1 MLGGQTE
8 GCWVSIGLVIGGAP
22 VGTCTRVRGLRGR
35 LGAALVGRA
44 DLVDFVR
51 RDAAEGVLPGSL
63 GVGVDGAAEGGVGVA
78 GGMLALGDVGV

>member
-1 MLGGQTE
+1 LA
-8 GCWVSIGLVIGGAP
+8 IGGAP

-51 RDAAEGVLPGSL
+51 RGAAEGVLPGSL
-63 GVGVDGAAEGGVGVA
+63 GVGGNGVAEGGVGMA
-78 GGMLALGDVGV
+78 GGVLALDDVGV